1 MRVDVRAEPHAE
13 RLHERD
19 DVLLGEVQRAVEGHV
34 LDEVREAALVV
45 VFEHRAGV
53 DHEPQLGARLR
64 LPVRADVVAQTV
76 RQRADRDQR
85 IDRDGLIE
93 RGGANGR
100 GDRRRRY
107 LLRAREP
114 QRSDDR
120 CDKDHEPDACVVS
133 HVKSSA
139 QVKVLAS
146 AE

>member
-1 MRVDVRAEPHAE
+1 MNVPTALP
-13 RLHERD
+13 
-19 DVLLGEVQRAVEGHV
+19 GKCGRAVEGHV
-34 LDEVREAALVV
+34 LDEVRHAALVFV
-45 VFEHRAGV
+45 LEHGAGF
-53 DHEPQLGARLR
+53 DREPQFRARTR
-64 LPVRADVVAQTV
+64 LAILANVIAKTV
-76 RQRADRDQR
+76 GQRADCDER
-85 IDRDGLIE
+85 INRDGLVE

-100 GDRRRRY
+100 GDCRRRY